1 MNSIMSTFL
10 TPKSK
15 DYISTTTAGR
25 RAQVAIPTIIS
36 WCKRY
41 GIGVRV
47 AGRWRIDPLK
57 LQRLLDGK
65 CDEADN

>member
-1 MNSIMSTFL
+1 MSSIMSTFL

-15 DYISTTTAGR
+15 DYISTTTAGK